1 LREWLVQQQTCPT
14 CRADIAA
21 NKARRKKQLETEAAV
36 AAAETEVVTTEI
48 DGPCAD
54 IVAEAKEVVEVS
66 NEAGESEKPEEKG
79 KAVDSVNLEIK
90 EGQTPNIRTGISAQA
105 DSGALIP
112 GWVEEWDQVSNRT
125 YYWKK
130 DTAET
135 SWRKPTVHTDVLS
148 QFNALLHQHNV
159 ACDAQKHLR
168 EFLQRKQNE
177 IAANAASHINH
188 VPCLHCIKT
197 PFGAPGLER
206 YAATSKRVISQ
217 GKLIVCTS
225 IEYWPEVGASMFS
238 MPDGYVSSV
247 DVEKFLELD
256 PWSIVTNVQERGS
269 GVPVDEA

>member
-1 LREWLVQQQTCPT
+1 MRTPLFSVHTHCLREWLVQQQTCPT

-21 NKARRKKQLETEAAV
+21 NEARRKKQLEREAAV

-90 EGQTPNIRTGISAQA
+90 EGQTPNIRTGTLAQA

-112 GWVEEWDQVSNRT
+112 GWVEEWDPVSNRT

-135 SWRKPTVHTDVLS
+135 SWTKPTQCIRMFYHNSMLS
-148 QFNALLHQHNV
+148 YISTMLLVMH
-159 ACDAQKHLR
+159 K
-168 EFLQRKQNE
+168 
-177 IAANAASHINH
+177 S
-188 VPCLHCIKT
+188 
-197 PFGAPGLER
+197 
-206 YAATSKRVISQ
+206 
-217 GKLIVCTS
+217 
-225 IEYWPEVGASMFS
+225 
-238 MPDGYVSSV
+238 
-247 DVEKFLELD
+247 
-256 PWSIVTNVQERGS
+256 TNMSFCKENRMR
-269 GVPVDEA
+269 